1 MLDTALLHLADLKRL
16 KFKRATRAHRA
27 SAERSSAPP
36 LAPEGWDARIREQA
50 RNLSRA
56 LEMLEQSLSML
67 GEPRAEPL
75 GRAQCLRGASLIVL
89 IAASELLVV
98 AGWYEAQA
106 AVIGGTRDKS

>member
-1 MLDTALLHLADLKRL
+1 MLENVLLHLADLKRP
-16 KFKRATRAHRA
+16 KFKRVTRATRA
-27 SAERSSAPP
+27 SARRSAPP
-36 LAPEGWDARIREQA
+36 TAPEGWDARIREQA

-67 GEPRAEPL
+67 GEPRGEPL

-106 AVIGGTRDKS
+106 AVIGGTRDES

>member
-1 MLDTALLHLADLKRL
+1 MLESALLHIADLKRP
-16 KFKRATRAHRA
+16 KFKRVARARRA
-27 SAERSSAPP
+27 SAGRRAVPP

-67 GEPRAEPL
+67 GEPRGEPL